1 MTKYFLSIL
10 LLFVSIFTTFAQPE
24 IVENG
29 QPSDSAKP
37 GSLTTS
43 GEGCISINAY
53 VSQISIKIKGD
64 ILITARSKDKI
75 KITGDTIKPEI
86 LTDEDIDKY
95 LPGVATNAVVKA
107 AAKKTGYLIYRGVDG
122 EVKLNDNRF
131 YLKCIGKVEV
141 MTIFGIGVAYF
152 DGEGKYKVT
161 KEGSDEIIEQ
171 QWQKLNEDE
180 NNADNKNKKKQ
191 KQKQVLIPVI
201 YGDYQIKTKAKP
213 KPKPKN

>member
-1 MTKYFLSIL
+1 MTQYLLSISFL
-10 LLFVSIFTTFAQPE
+10 LLFTFTAITQPE

-37 GSLTTS
+37 GLLTTS

-64 ILITARSKDKI
+64 IIITARSKDKI

-86 LTDEDIDKY
+86 LSDEDIDKY
-95 LPGVATNAVVKA
+95 LSGVTTNAAVKA

-131 YLKCIGKVEV
+131 YLKCIGKVEE
-141 MTIFGIGVAYF
+141 MTIYGIGVAYF
-152 DGEGKYKVT
+152 DGDGKYKVT

-171 QWQKLNEDE
+171 EWQKLNEHE
-180 NNADNKNKKKQ
+180 NNADNKNKK